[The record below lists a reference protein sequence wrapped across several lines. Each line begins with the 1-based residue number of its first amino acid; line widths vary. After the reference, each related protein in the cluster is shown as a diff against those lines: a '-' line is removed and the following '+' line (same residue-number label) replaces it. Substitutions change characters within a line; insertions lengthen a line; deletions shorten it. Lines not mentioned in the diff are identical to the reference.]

1 MEEKPVL
8 QFGLLGVFSCR
19 EIKDGQTKP
28 GSVPDKQGKKAL
40 SFFQYLI
47 VNHARRISS
56 EELIDRFWPETDS
69 SNPANSLKNMMFKT
83 RNVLK
88 LMFPEVRKPLLT
100 LQGCFAW
107 NPDIKVELDSEE
119 FEQICLSMRRQTG
132 EAYLNALLRAVSLY
146 KGDFLL
152 GNDDEWAIS
161 LRRYY
166 QTLYL
171 DVCKMV
177 LPILQ
182 EKERWAEMIGICER
196 ASGVGT
202 GTDTFLAYEMQAFLA
217 MGQPER
223 AIEAYQ
229 AFREMLW
236 REFEIEPTEEMEHLY
251 MLAEGMCQNHVEER
265 DILKL
270 AASKELETHAFFCTF
285 GVFQSIVAL
294 EKRHLTRSG
303 RSSALLLVSLGRKV
317 APTTDA
323 RRLERIL
330 LEGLRTGDPIAR
342 LNAGSYLLLLSGA
355 STEDAQMVMERLDR
369 DFHKTYSRSGACISY
384 RIYLLEVEKTVE
396 KEPQIT
402 GR

>member
-1 MEEKPVL
+1 MEGKPVL
-8 QFGLLGVFSCR
+8 QFDLLGVFSCR
-19 EIKDGQTKP
+19 KIKAGRSTP
-28 GSVPDKQGKKAL
+28 GEAPDKQGKKAL

-47 VNHARRISS
+47 VNHRRSISS
-56 EELIDRFWPETDS
+56 EELIERFWPETGGG
-69 SNPANSLKNMMFKT
+69 NPANSLKNMMFKT

-88 LMFPEVRKPLLT
+88 LMFPDVERPLLT
-100 LQGCFAW
+100 LQGCFVW
-107 NPDIKVELDSEE
+107 NPDVGVELDSEE
-119 FEQICLSMRRQTG
+119 FEQICLGVRGQTG
-132 EAYLNALLRAVSLY
+132 EEYLNALLRAVFLY
-146 KGDFLL
+146 KGDFLS
-152 GNDDEWAIS
+152 GNDDEWAVS

-177 LPILQ
+177 LPLLQ
-182 EKERWAEMIGICER
+182 ERERWTEMIGICER
-196 ASGVGT
+196 ASGLGA
-202 GTDTFLAYEMQAFLA
+202 GTDTFLAYEMQAFLS

-251 MLAEGMCQNHVEER
+251 LLADGMCRNHVEER

-270 AASKELETHAFFCTF
+270 AASKELENHAFFCTF

-294 EKRHLTRSG
+294 EKRHLARSEK
-303 RSSALLLVSLGRKV
+303 SSVLLLVSLGRKV

-342 LNAGSYLLLLSGA
+342 LNAGSYILMLTGA
-355 STEDAQMVMERLDR
+355 SEEDAHTVMERLDR
-369 DFHKTYSRSGACISY
+369 AFHKAYSRSGACISY
-384 RIYLLEVEKTVE
+384 RLCLLEAEKNNC
-396 KEPQIT
+396 
-402 GR
+402 